1 MVIVA
6 ALVLSAGGTQ
16 PSAALPIAPAEGLAQ
31 EPPGRKSFHADRAMR
46 HVRRLAG
53 RIGVRLRAT
62 RGERRGASYL
72 AKKLRA
78 YGYRVRVPTFSVD
91 GRTSRNV
98 VARWPG
104 SRRRAI
110 VIGAHIDSVRG
121 SPGANDNAS
130 GVAVMLE
137 LARVFAGRR
146 ASRYVR
152 FIGFG
157 SEEYGVD
164 GRHHVG
170 SHVYVRRIGR
180 DGRRRVAGMVSVD
193 MVADGRPLIA
203 GTAGM
208 ASSVVARTLVRKF
221 RRTGV
226 RVVFRVTCDCSDN
239 GPFERSG
246 IPAAFVWS
254 GTEPDYHS
262 PSDTPRNLS
271 PRDLRRTG
279 RAMQAFV
286 GAIDRGMI
294 RRFLAR
300 R

>member
-62 RGERRGASYL
+62 RGERRGASYV

-137 LARVFAGRR
+137 LARVFADAERR
-146 ASRYVR
+146 ATSASS
-152 FIGFG
+152 G
-157 SEEYGVD
+157 SGPRSMESTAGITWDRTSTCD
-164 GRHHVG
+164 G
-170 SHVYVRRIGR
+170 S
-180 DGRRRVAGMVSVD
+180 
-193 MVADGRPLIA
+193 A
-203 GTAGM
+203 GTDGAAWPGW
-208 ASSVVARTLVRKF
+208 
-221 RRTGV
+221 
-226 RVVFRVTCDCSDN
+226 C
-239 GPFERSG
+239 RSTWW
-246 IPAAFVWS
+246 PTAV
-254 GTEPDYHS
+254 P
-262 PSDTPRNLS
+262 
-271 PRDLRRTG
+271 
-279 RAMQAFV
+279 
-286 GAIDRGMI
+286 
-294 RRFLAR
+294 
-300 R
+300 